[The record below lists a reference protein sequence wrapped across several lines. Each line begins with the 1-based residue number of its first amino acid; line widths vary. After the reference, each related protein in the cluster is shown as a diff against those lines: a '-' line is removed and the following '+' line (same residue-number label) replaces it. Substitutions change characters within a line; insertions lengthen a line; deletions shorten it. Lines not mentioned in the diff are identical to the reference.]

1 MTLAWRLQRRLA
13 NAARRGKKVLKD
25 LVGRALPGEDR
36 EIFELRPFGLQL
48 EFTNLCNANCVF
60 CPYELQT
67 RPHET
72 MSDAVFEKA
81 VADFVAIGG
90 GSVDLTPAVGDALIH
105 PKFVER
111 VKHLRSFPQ
120 IDRITL
126 TTNAILLDRHGVADV
141 LEAGLSRINISVAGF
156 DAEMYQRIYRNPGY
170 AKVRRNIEQLLAL
183 NAERAEPIPIFLC
196 LRPDRPWKEVS
207 RQPEFEALL
216 KYRPQVEYI
225 QVFSRSGGLMDTLP
239 EGMQHAEPMLR
250 QRSAPC
256 AMTYSGLMVR
266 SDGKVQICACESSVN
281 APELIVGDI
290 GTETLLEIWTGERV
304 RALRNSFGDGTL
316 NPNCSRCD
324 YYYQPAEFHSL
335 EMRRRARSSR
345 RRHRGEVVRHKRPVT
360 YTWQME

>member
-1 MTLAWRLQRRLA
+1 MNGARPLQRRLV
-13 NAARRGKKVLKD
+13 NAARRGKKSLKD
-25 LVGRALPGEDR
+25 LVGRAIPGDDR

-67 RPHET
+67 RPHER

-111 VKHLRSFPQ
+111 VKYLRSFPE

-126 TTNAILLDRHGVADV
+126 ATNAILLDRAGVADV
-141 LEAGLSRINISVAGF
+141 LDAGLSRINISLAGF

-170 AKVRRNIEQLLAL
+170 VKVRKNIEHSLAL
-183 NAERAEPIPIFLC
+183 NFERAEPVPIFLC
-196 LRPDRPWKEVS
+196 LRPDQPWSEVS

-216 KYRPQVEYI
+216 KYRPKVEYM
-225 QVFSRSGGLMDTLP
+225 QVFSRSGGLMDSLP
-239 EGMQHAEPMLR
+239 ECMEHAAPVLR

-256 AMTYSGLMVR
+256 AMTYTVLLVR
-266 SDGKVQICACESSVN
+266 SDGQVQVCACASSVN
-281 APELIVGDI
+281 APALIVGDI
-290 GTETLLEIWTGERV
+290 ATETLLEIWTGERV

-324 YYYQPAEFHSL
+324 YFYQPEFHSL
-335 EMRRRARSSR
+335 EMRRHARSSR
-345 RRHRGEVVRHKRPVT
+345 RRRRGEVVRHKRPIT
-360 YTWQME
+360 STWQRE